1 MIEKCL
7 TSEAPAEQARSPSRM
22 ENCDNVEEGS
32 DSEHRSSR
40 GLESE
45 DSRRKDGKSTKVAR
59 KGKLR
64 GPNRQTLIGRS
75 KRKINKEMGKASIPA
90 KRKSK
95 EDKVMMQ
102 PPVSVMFGE
111 NTKDGELSRMLQ
123 AEEKRLGGMTS
134 YRVRVAESAGMA
146 LSRLL
151 PSTNPWGPGDCGRQ
165 DCNI

>member
-123 AEEKRLGGMTS
+123 AEEKRLGGGRGKRGDGGGKTKGGFE
-134 YRVRVAESAGMA
+134 RVHFSFFFLRFPIIVYPME
-146 LSRLL
+146 
-151 PSTNPWGPGDCGRQ
+151 
-165 DCNI
+165 I